1 MSGHNATIRSLL
13 ETTAPLLKQ
22 RRLIRSIAVA
32 AMGAIFAG
40 CATDGTAPAPI
51 SSEARV
57 EALVAGMA
65 AAPQALSTEATK
77 VTTQQVRVLGR
88 RFPLSRDVE
97 RSATIGWAG
106 GTIVIAEAGV
116 AFVVPSGALAQSTK
130 ITMRA
135 IAGNAVAYEF
145 EPHGL
150 TFAVAPL
157 IRQDLLAT
165 NWLQINRPFLQGGYF
180 SDRMALDPLSGSA
193 SVQELIPAKATLDN
207 FLLFRIWHFSGY
219 LVSSN

>member
-1 MSGHNATIRSLL
+1 MSGHNAAIRSLR
-13 ETTAPLLKQ
+13 ETTSLLLKQ
-22 RRLIRSIAVA
+22 RRLIRSIAVV

-40 CATDGTAPAPI
+40 CATDGTAPSDTSPNV
-51 SSEARV
+51 RV
-57 EALVAGMA
+57 GALAAGMA
-65 AAPQALSTEATK
+65 SAPQALTTDATQ
-77 VTTQQVRVLGR
+77 VPAQQVRVLGR
-88 RFPLSRDVE
+88 RFPLARDVE

-106 GTIVIAEAGV
+106 GTIVIPEAGA

-130 ITMRA
+130 ITVRA
-135 IAGNAVAYEF
+135 VAGNSVAYEF

-157 IRQDLLAT
+157 IRQDLLMT
-165 NWLQINRPFLQGGYF
+165 DWLQLKRPVLHGGYF
-180 SDRMALDPLSGSA
+180 TDRSALDPLRGVA
-193 SVQELIPAKATLDN
+193 NVQELIPTRSTLDN